1 MQIKLVLFLWRTLT
15 DSEGNL
21 LPRCSPAVGET
32 FACFTRWVNHP
43 MKTHSKVLL
52 KREISANV
60 IIRSFWIK
68 CPIFYSCIYS
78 NLFVLFK
85 KCIFKMLLYLLEN
98 IIYYIFS
105 QNVLKAKDTGLPVVC
120 SEVNGVEL
128 ILIFTLMGSSAQVY
142 GENRSN

>member
-1 MQIKLVLFLWRTLT
+1 MI
-15 DSEGNL
+15 
-21 LPRCSPAVGET
+21 
-32 FACFTRWVNHP
+32 
-43 MKTHSKVLL
+43 
-52 KREISANV
+52 
-60 IIRSFWIK
+60 
-68 CPIFYSCIYS
+68 
-78 NLFVLFK
+78 
-85 KCIFKMLLYLLEN
+85 LYLLEN